1 MKKIRTL
8 PHLLAFEAAART
20 ESFSAAA
27 KELCLTT
34 GAVSRHIRNLE
45 SKLGGELFSRGHKEV
60 RLTEQG
66 KIFAQT
72 CRKLLDE
79 LASAERLFLAKT
91 DCQQLTVN
99 CLPTFAMHWLIP
111 RLAGFHKAFPHI
123 HVNVLT
129 STGTVVPGSDIA
141 IRRDPAHFPGM
152 NGIPFLRE
160 ESVLVSRPGYLLRCE
175 AEHEGN
181 TLVHIRIREDLWQKW
196 SDGSFTI
203 PQNITHHLHLD
214 HTFAAIQA
222 AEDGL
227 GIALV
232 PFIFCEKQLSSGRL
246 VKLDSYGCL
255 QSGVY
260 YVVISI
266 KKTPPVLAFI
276 NWLRKQAS
284 PEPGETGQAD
294 KTEPHT
300 T

>member
-1 MKKIRTL
+1 MKKILTL
-8 PHLLAFEAAART
+8 PHLPAFEAAART

-66 KIFAQT
+66 KIFALA

-79 LASAERLFLAKT
+79 LASAEKLFMEKT
-91 DCQQLTVN
+91 DCNQLTVN

-111 RLAGFHKAFPHI
+111 RLKNFHQACPHI
-123 HVNVLT
+123 HINVLT
-129 STGTVVPGSDIA
+129 GTGGVVPGSDIA
-141 IRRDPAHFPGM
+141 IRRDPAHFTGM
-152 NGIPFLRE
+152 DAIPFLRE
-160 ESVLVSRPGYLLRCE
+160 KSVLVSRPGYLQRCE

-196 SDGSFTI
+196 SDGSLAT

-232 PFIFCEKQLSSGRL
+232 PLLFCEKQLSSGRL
-246 VKLDSYGCL
+246 VNLNSYGCL

-260 YVVISI
+260 YVVVSA
-266 KKTPPVLAFI
+266 KETPLIQAFI
-276 NWLRKQAS
+276 NWLKKQAS
-284 PEPGETGQAD
+284 PEPGETGQTGT
-294 KTEPHT
+294 TEPHT